1 MPDLIGHPAVRTAGS
16 GSAPAEPFTRTGSG
30 ESEAKPD
37 RRASKR
43 SWDRNMRKGI
53 GELIINNYF
62 CGDLRFRN
70 ALQ

>member
-1 MPDLIGHPAVRTAGS
+1 MPDLIGQLPSRRGVVKGC
-16 GSAPAEPFTRTGSG
+16 GEP
-30 ESEAKPD
+30 
-37 RRASKR
+37 
-43 SWDRNMRKGI
+43 WDRNMRKGI